1 MDSDRPTV
9 DKRALTELK
18 TELATRSAIQLAAL
32 SSLFSATASER
43 KPRINSLD
51 FAIKGFEKID
61 ADADRWKK
69 LSSSCL
75 SRIYKLF
82 DEKPMTKGGRFERF
96 KVSQQVGVAAAL
108 QTAFSSVFAYA
119 LLRFTKITR
128 THPYIFPSLVVLIF
142 MSSTFF
148 TRARSEYFQ
157 LSKVYNLDESTPG
170 YAEADELFKE
180 CIFTDPAMISH
191 YVKSQ
196 KTIRAENAYNVFR
209 KVENIEKLKR
219 K

>member
-9 DKRALTELK
+9 DKRALIELK
-18 TELATRSAIQLAAL
+18 TELATRSTIQLAAL
-32 SSLFSATASER
+32 SSLFSPKPSER
-43 KPRINSLD
+43 KPKINSLD
-51 FAIKGFEKID
+51 FAIESFEKID

-69 LSSSCL
+69 LSMACL

-82 DEKPMTKGGRFERF
+82 DEKPMTKGGRFERL
-96 KVSQQVGVAAAL
+96 KVSQQVGAAAAF

-142 MSSTFF
+142 LSSSYF
-148 TRARSEYFQ
+148 TRAHSEYFQ
-157 LSKVYNLDESTPG
+157 LSKVYKLDENTPG

-191 YVKSQ
+191 YVRSQ
-196 KTIRAENAYNVFR
+196 KTIKMENGYSVFR
-209 KVENIEKLKR
+209 KFENIEKLKQ